1 MLERNITE
9 KLISWKNQ
17 KNKKA
22 LCIIGARQTGK
33 TTTIREFAKEQY
45 EYFVEINFILDKGAE
60 KIFGGLTVLKGDGHG
75 GSSFIKT
82 DVRSMSQNGA
92 KNTNT

>member
-22 LCIIGARQTGK
+22 LCIIGARQIGK

-45 EYFVEINFILDKGAE
+45 EYFVEINFILDK
-60 KIFGGLTVLKGDGHG
+60 
-75 GSSFIKT
+75 
-82 DVRSMSQNGA
+82 
-92 KNTNT
+92 

>member
-22 LCIIGARQTGK
+22 LCIIGARQIGK

-60 KIFGGLTVLKGDGHG
+60 NWMQI
-75 GSSFIKT
+75 
-82 DVRSMSQNGA
+82 RSLRISRHLSCRN
-92 KNTNT
+92 